1 MFPPKH
7 IHSYSVTRS
16 AMSFLPCV
24 IFLMKEK
31 VVVYW
36 SVLLL
41 RSLEVL
47 GFAVRYE
54 PYRFIWQ

>member
-16 AMSFLPCV
+16 AVSFLSCM
-24 IFLMKEK
+24 IFLLKEK

-36 SVLLL
+36 SVLML

-47 GFAVRYE
+47 GFAIKYE
-54 PYRFIWQ
+54 PSRLI